1 MKSTNY
7 ALTNADKENVS
18 LFLYENPNIFKTFN
32 YSEDFNN
39 NYSEYRLVV
48 DYEEDLM
55 LVRKIYEELYPI
67 KNNFNFYDV
76 INLLNN
82 NPELI
87 MINKNVTNIGNG
99 RS

>member
-1 MKSTNY
+1 
-7 ALTNADKENVS
+7 
-18 LFLYENPNIFKTFN
+18 
-32 YSEDFNN
+32 
-39 NYSEYRLVV
+39 
-48 DYEEDLM
+48 M

-87 MINKNVTNIGNG
+87 MINKNVTNIEVAG

>member
-18 LFLYENPNIFKTFN
+18 LFLYENQIFQNFN

-55 LVRKIYEELYPI
+55 LVRKIYEKLYQLKI
-67 KNNFNFYDV
+67 ISTF
-76 INLLNN
+76 
-82 NPELI
+82 
-87 MINKNVTNIGNG
+87 MM
-99 RS
+99 